1 MYKHFTLIG
10 VLWVSVSLVACG
22 SSQHEHDS
30 ESANGH
36 GEHGAAAEPEKGSH
50 GGRLLTSGDFTLELS
65 IFETG
70 VPPEFRVWPSS
81 NGEPISPEK
90 VDLNIKL
97 TRLGGKVDD
106 INFRAQSNFLRGDTV
121 IYEPHSFVVG
131 INAQYN
137 GQTHTWEYDNF
148 EGRTKIADDV
158 AEAFELETDIAGP
171 QVMEETLTVRGRIV
185 PNVDGMR
192 EVSARFEGAI
202 RSVKAGV
209 GEKVGQGQTLATVE
223 SNESLQT
230 YSIKAP
236 ISGVI
241 TERKANAGEQTG
253 GRELFTIMNTSSVWA
268 ELALFPADQSRVKV
282 GDPVT
287 ITPATGGQSLPGK
300 IARIDVM
307 AGSNQAVDAIVVL
320 NNPPDGFRPGTFVTA
335 QIKVA
340 EHNAELAVKRK
351 GLQSFRDFTVVYAK
365 IGEQYE
371 VRMLDLG
378 RQDGEWAQVLGGLEP
393 GTRYVTENSYL
404 IKADI
409 EKSGASHDH

>member
-1 MYKHFTLIG
+1 MHKSLTIIWALFFTA
-10 VLWVSVSLVACG
+10 VLAACG
-22 SSQHEHDS
+22 SSHPEHGS
-30 ESANGH
+30 ESGH
-36 GEHGAAAEPEKGSH
+36 AEHGSEAAPEKGPH
-50 GGRLLTSGDFTLELS
+50 GGNLLKSGDFTLELS

-70 VPPEFRVWPSS
+70 VPPEFRAWASY
-81 NGEPISPEK
+81 NGEALAPEQ

-106 INFRAQSNFLRGDTV
+106 INFRAQSDFLRGDTV
-121 IYEPHSFVVG
+121 IYEPHSFVVS
-131 INAQYN
+131 ITAQYN

-158 AEAFELETDIAGP
+158 ADAFELETEIAGP
-171 QVMEETLTVRGRIV
+171 QLLEEILTVRGRIV
-185 PNVDGMR
+185 PNVEGVR
-192 EVSARFEGAI
+192 EVSARFDGAI
-202 RSVKAGV
+202 RSVRAGQ
-209 GEKVGQGQTLATVE
+209 GETVKQGQTLATVE

-236 ISGVI
+236 IDGVI
-241 TERKANAGEQTG
+241 TRRNANAGEQTA
-253 GRELFTIMNTSSVWA
+253 GRELFKIMNTSSVWA
-268 ELALFPADQSRVKV
+268 ELALFPKDLARVTV
-282 GDPVT
+282 GDTVR
-287 ITPATGGQSLPGK
+287 ISPATGGKTVEGK

-307 AGSNQAVDAIVVL
+307 AGSSQAVDAIVVL
-320 NNPPDGFRPGTFVTA
+320 NSPPPGLKPGTFVTA

-340 EHNAELAVKRK
+340 QHQADLAVKRV
-351 GLQSFRDFTVVYAK
+351 GLQPFRDFTVVYAK

-378 RQDGEWAQVLGGLEP
+378 RQDGEWAQVMGGLEP